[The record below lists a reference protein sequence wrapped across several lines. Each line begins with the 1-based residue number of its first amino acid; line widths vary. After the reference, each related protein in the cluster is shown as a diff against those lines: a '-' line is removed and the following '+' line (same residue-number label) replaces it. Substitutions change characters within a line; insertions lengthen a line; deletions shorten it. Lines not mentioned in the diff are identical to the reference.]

1 MERGIRRVEILQAI
15 ILGVVQGLTEFLP
28 VSSTAHL
35 VLFPIFLG
43 WKANG
48 LAFDVALHIGTL
60 VAVFGYFRNDLLAIL
75 KGGLRSLRKPDL
87 AGDPDQR
94 MAWFLV
100 VSCLPAVIA
109 GLFFEDKVAT
119 VLRHPLVIG
128 VAMLAFSIV
137 LLVAERV
144 GVRTKDLRSMG
155 WREALM
161 VGFAQALAIIPG
173 ASRSGVTMTAGLFG
187 GLRREAAARFSF
199 LLGSPIIL
207 GAAILESRHLLEDP
221 NLSWSVVGAG
231 ILASGVSG
239 YMCIRFLLRYLRE
252 NSTMVFIVYRLVVGA
267 ILVALALTGR
277 LPEGVA

>member
-1 MERGIRRVEILQAI
+1 VEIRQAI

-43 WKANG
+43 WQPNG

-60 VAVFGYFRNDLLAIL
+60 VAVFGYFRKDLLAIL

-100 VSCLPAVIA
+100 VSCLPAVAA
-109 GLFFEDKVAT
+109 GLFFEDQVKT

-128 VAMLAFSIV
+128 VAMLVFSIV
-137 LLVAERV
+137 LLLAERV
-144 GVRTKDLRSMG
+144 GARAKDLRSMG

-187 GLRREAAARFSF
+187 GLEREAAARFSF

-207 GAAILESRHLLEDP
+207 GAAILEGRHLLEDP

-267 ILVALALTGR
+267 ILVALAVMGR
-277 LPEGVA
+277 LPEVVA

>member
-1 MERGIRRVEILQAI
+1 MEIRQAI

-43 WKANG
+43 WKPNG

-60 VAVFGYFRNDLLAIL
+60 VAVFGYFRKDLLAIL

-100 VSCLPAVIA
+100 VSCLPAVAA
-109 GLFFEDKVAT
+109 GLFFEDQVKT

-128 VAMLAFSIV
+128 VAMLVFSIV
-137 LLVAERV
+137 LLLAERV
-144 GVRTKDLRSMG
+144 GARAKDLRSMG

-187 GLRREAAARFSF
+187 GLEREAAARFSF

-207 GAAILESRHLLEDP
+207 GAAILEGRHLLEDP

-267 ILVALALTGR
+267 ILVALAVMGR
-277 LPEGVA
+277 LPEVVA

>member
-1 MERGIRRVEILQAI
+1 MDILQAI
-15 ILGVVQGLTEFLP
+15 VLGVVQGLTEFLP

-43 WKANG
+43 WKPNG

-60 VAVFGYFRNDLLAIL
+60 IAVFGYFRRDLAAIFL
-75 KGGLRSLRKPDL
+75 GGLRSLRKPDL

-94 MAWFLV
+94 MAWYLV
-100 VSCLPAVIA
+100 VSCLPAVAA
-109 GLFFEDKVAT
+109 GLFFEDQVAT

-128 VAMLAFSIV
+128 VAMLVFSV
-137 LLVAERV
+137 MLLLAERV
-144 GVRTKDLRSMG
+144 GSRQTDLRSMG

-187 GLRREAAARFSF
+187 GLQREAAARFSF

-207 GAAILESRHLLEDP
+207 GAAILEGRHLLEDP
-221 NLSWSVVGAG
+221 NLSWAVVGAG
-231 ILASGVSG
+231 ILASGISG
-239 YMCIRFLLRYLRE
+239 YMCIRFLLGYLRE
-252 NSTMVFIVYRLVVGA
+252 NSTMVFIVYRLVLGA
-267 ILVALALTGR
+267 VLVALALTGR
-277 LPEGVA
+277 LPEVVS

>member
-1 MERGIRRVEILQAI
+1 VEILQAI

-60 VAVFGYFRNDLLAIL
+60 VAVFGYFRKDLLAIL

-100 VSCLPAVIA
+100 VSCLPAVVA
-109 GLFFEDKVAT
+109 GLFFEEQVAT

-128 VAMLAFSIV
+128 VAMLVFSIV
-137 LLVAERV
+137 LLMAERV
-144 GVRTKDLRSMG
+144 GVRAKDLRSMG

-173 ASRSGVTMTAGLFG
+173 ASRSGVTMTAGLLG
-187 GLRREAAARFSF
+187 GLQREAAARFSF

-207 GAAILESRHLLEDP
+207 GAAILEGRHLFEDP
-221 NLSWSVVGAG
+221 GLSWPVVGAG

>member
-1 MERGIRRVEILQAI
+1 VEIRQAI

-43 WKANG
+43 WKPNG

-60 VAVFGYFRNDLLAIL
+60 VAVFGYFRKDLLAIL

-100 VSCLPAVIA
+100 VSCLPAVAA
-109 GLFFEDKVAT
+109 GLFFEDQVKT

-128 VAMLAFSIV
+128 VAMLVFSIV
-137 LLVAERV
+137 LLLAERV
-144 GVRTKDLRSMG
+144 GARAKDLRSMG

-187 GLRREAAARFSF
+187 GLEREAAARFSF

-207 GAAILESRHLLEDP
+207 GAAILEGRHLLEDP

-267 ILVALALTGR
+267 ILVALAVMGR
-277 LPEGVA
+277 LPEVVA